1 MKLQDTLKPV
11 DRRLAMV
18 WRIGAGGGGIF
29 LIVFGSLG
37 LADHP
42 GFLATHGDRIA
53 GLSTNGALS
62 ILSIVAGA
70 VLLVGAVIGGNFASN
85 LNMAVGVLFVLSG
98 FYGLT
103 VLERPEA
110 NILNFRLSNVLFAF
124 IFGIVLTTFGMY
136 GRVSSHLPHDNPYWR
151 KRTEHEEDLPSGA
164 AKTFVKVLHP
174 NPGRTHPVG
183 H

>member
-1 MKLQDTLKPV
+1 MKLQDELPV
-11 DRRLAMV
+11 DNRLVTV
-18 WRIGAGGGGIF
+18 WRIGAGLGGVF
-29 LIVFGSLG
+29 LIVFGCLG

-42 GFLATHGDRIA
+42 GFLSTHGSDVA

-70 VLLVGAVIGGNFASN
+70 VLVVGAVIGGNFASN

-103 VLERPEA
+103 VLGRPDA
-110 NILNFRLSNVLFAF
+110 NILNFRMANVLFAF
-124 IFGIVLTTFGMY
+124 VFGVVLTTFGMY

-151 KRTEHEEDLPSGA
+151 ERAGHEEPLPNGP
-164 AKTFVKVLHP
+164 KTFVRILRPGPP
-174 NPGRTHPVG
+174 NPVG

>member
-1 MKLQDTLKPV
+1 MKLQDTLTPV

-18 WRIGAGGGGIF
+18 WRIGAGLGGIF
-29 LIVFGSLG
+29 LIVFGCLG

-70 VLLVGAVIGGNFASN
+70 VLVLGAVIGGNFASN

-103 VLERPEA
+103 VLGRPDA
-110 NILNFRLSNVLFAF
+110 NILNFRMSNVLFAF
-124 IFGIVLTTFGMY
+124 VFGIVLATFGMY
-136 GRVSSHLPHDNPYWR
+136 GRVSGHLPHDNPYWR
-151 KRTEHEEDLPSGA
+151 NRIGREDERPAGA
-164 AKTFVKVLHP
+164 ARTFVKVLHP

>member
-1 MKLQDTLKPV
+1 MKLQDELPTV

-18 WRIGAGGGGIF
+18 WRVGAGLGGVF
-29 LIVFGSLG
+29 LIVFGCLG
-37 LADHP
+37 LAGEP

-70 VLLVGAVIGGNFASN
+70 VLVLGAVVGGNFASN

-103 VLERPEA
+103 VLGRPDA
-110 NILNFRLSNVLFAF
+110 NILNFRMSNVLFAF

-136 GRVSSHLPHDNPYWR
+136 GRVSGHLPHDNPYWR
-151 KRTEHEEDLPSGA
+151 QRIEREEARPSGA
-164 AKTFVKVLHP
+164 AKTFVKVLKP
-174 NPGRTHPVG
+174 NPGPTHPVG

>member
-1 MKLQDTLKPV
+1 MKLQDELPTV

-18 WRIGAGGGGIF
+18 WRVGAALGGIF
-29 LIVFGSLG
+29 LIVFGALG
-37 LADHP
+37 LAHHP
-42 GFLATHGDRIA
+42 GFLDTHGDRIA

-70 VLLVGAVIGGNFASN
+70 ILVVGAIIGGNFASN
-85 LNMAVGVLFVLSG
+85 LNMVVGLLFVLSG

-103 VLERPEA
+103 VLGRPEA

-124 IFGIVLTTFGMY
+124 IFGVVVTTFGMY
-136 GRVSSHLPHDNPYWR
+136 GRVSSHLPHDNPFWR
-151 KRTEHEEDLPSGA
+151 KRIEREEPQPSGP
-164 AKTFVKVLHP
+164 KTFVKIMNP